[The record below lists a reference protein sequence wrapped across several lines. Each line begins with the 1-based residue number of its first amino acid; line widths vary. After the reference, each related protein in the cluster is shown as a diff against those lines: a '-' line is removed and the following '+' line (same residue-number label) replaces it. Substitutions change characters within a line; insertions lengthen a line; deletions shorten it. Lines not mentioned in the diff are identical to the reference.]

1 MITTTRLSP
10 TRTTAACLA
19 AMICLLL
26 VSATLASA
34 AESTINYKPE
44 SYSTFQQQLASGKV
58 KAVTINKH
66 VRSLRTTLTD
76 GSYVLAKYAAHE
88 EPKVAAALQAKGV
101 SVTVLAPAEAAKQ
114 VSKKPVKHKL
124 RYIAGGILI
133 VVIIVVGAVLLV
145 DRRRKLAAE

>member
-1 MITTTRLSP
+1 MT
-10 TRTTAACLA
+10 CLF
-19 AMICLLL
+19 
-26 VSATLASA
+26 LASA
-34 AESTINYKPE
+34 AIASAAEPTINYKPE
-44 SYSTFQQQLASGKV
+44 SYATFQQQLATGKI

-76 GSYVLAKYAAHE
+76 GSYVLARYAAHE

-101 SVTVLAPAEAAKQ
+101 PVTVLQPAEAVKQ

-133 VVIIVVGAVLLV
+133 VVVIVVGGVLYV
-145 DRRRKLAAE
+145 DRKRKRERE